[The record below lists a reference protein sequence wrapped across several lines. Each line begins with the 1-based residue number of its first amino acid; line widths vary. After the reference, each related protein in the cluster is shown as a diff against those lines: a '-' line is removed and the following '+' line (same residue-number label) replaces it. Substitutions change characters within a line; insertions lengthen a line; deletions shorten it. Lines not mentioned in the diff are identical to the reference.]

1 MKGCIEDLSEKK
13 QAEIRKKNEKQEER
27 FKRRMEGELNI
38 EEMKLD
44 MKKKNEDKDIIENKN
59 IQVKLL
65 KLLKTKLQV
74 THLQSSTK
82 YLRLTL
88 VFM

>member
-1 MKGCIEDLSEKK
+1 
-13 QAEIRKKNEKQEER
+13 
-27 FKRRMEGELNI
+27 MEGELNI

-44 MKKKNEDKDIIENKN
+44 MKKKNEDKDIIGNKN

-74 THLQSSTK
+74 THLQLYTK

>member
-38 EEMKLD
+38 EEMKLG
-44 MKKKNEDKDIIENKN
+44 MKKKNEDKDII
-59 IQVKLL
+59 
-65 KLLKTKLQV
+65 
-74 THLQSSTK
+74 
-82 YLRLTL
+82 
-88 VFM
+88 